1 MISTTVYKL
10 SIRAQTPDTVVEG
23 ELFEIVYHIK
33 NVGNNTFP
41 GGIVPIRVSWANL
54 GPNSFVTQTVDIN
67 KPLNPNDTFV
77 FRVKETPMA
86 AGYTLFQP
94 IMGTGNVVPLPAGN
108 VLLFLVDG
116 RQIVDGMIFGAVR
129 ARSHEEIFQEEAVV
143 VARKT
148 LNWALV
154 ALTVTAFLGLAGLIV
169 GILKG

>member
-1 MISTTVYKL
+1 MISTPVYKL
-10 SIRAQTPDTVVEG
+10 SVRAHTPDTVVEG

-54 GPNSFVTQTVDIN
+54 GPNAFVTQAVDIN
-67 KPLNPNDTFV
+67 RPLNPNDTFV
-77 FRVKETPMA
+77 FTVKETPMA

-94 IMGTGNVVPLPAGN
+94 IMGKGNVVPLPAGN
-108 VLLFLVDG
+108 VLLFLADG
-116 RQIVDGMIFGAVR
+116 RQIVGSMIFGAVR

-148 LNWALV
+148 LKWALV
-154 ALTVTAFLGLAGLIV
+154 ALVVTAIVGLVELML